1 MTKIAMVFPGQGSQ
15 SPGMLAELAKT
26 TPVIA
31 ATFAEASAVL
41 GIDLWD
47 LACHGS
53 EQALAATEV
62 TQPIML
68 TADIAV
74 WRAWQAHG
82 LPPPDLLAGHSL
94 GEFAALVAAEAL
106 AFDDALKLVQRR
118 AQLMQAAVPMGQG
131 AMAAILGLGDDVV
144 AAICREGAEGEVVS
158 PANLNAPG
166 QVVIAGH
173 LDAVDRTIL
182 LCKEAGAK
190 RAVRL
195 AVSVPSHCALMQ
207 PAAAALEE
215 DIAAAALEWPRIP
228 VIHNVNAGPVN
239 DLKALRQA
247 LIKQLHAPVK
257 WRQSMSHLQT
267 YGISTVYECGPGRVL
282 TGLGRRIVKDCEWCA
297 LEDPAVWP
305 AD

>member
-1 MTKIAMVFPGQGSQ
+1 VTKIAMVFPGQGSQ
-15 SPGMLAELAKT
+15 SPGMLEALAGT
-26 TPVIA
+26 TPVVE
-31 ATFAEASAVL
+31 ATFSEASAVL
-41 GIDLWD
+41 GIDLWG

-53 EQALAATEV
+53 EQSLAATEV

-68 TADIAV
+68 AADIAV
-74 WRAWQAHG
+74 WRVWQAHN
-82 LPPPDLLAGHSL
+82 LPQPDLLAGHSL

-106 AFDDALKLVQRR
+106 SFSDALKLVQRR

-144 AAICREGAEGEVVS
+144 AAICREGAEGQVVS

-173 LDAVDRTIL
+173 LDAVDRTIA

-207 PAAAALEE
+207 PAAEALQE

-228 VIHNVNAGPVN
+228 VIHNVNAAPVS

-247 LIKQLHAPVK
+247 LVEQLHAPVK
-257 WRQSMSHLQT
+257 WRQSMAQLQT
-267 YGISTVYECGPGRVL
+267 YGIATVYECGPGRVL
-282 TGLGRRIVKDCEWCA
+282 TGLGRRIVKDCEWRA

-305 AD
+305 ID